1 MSTKAIM
8 HTKKKT
14 KDIQETKNNLKTQM
28 KLVYTN
34 SRQKTLT
41 KNKDRTFTGEMMTF
55 MKRK

>member
-1 MSTKAIM
+1 MSTKTIL

-28 KLVYTN
+28 KMVNTN
-34 SRQKTLT
+34 SRQKTIT
-41 KNKDRTFTGEMMTF
+41 KNKSRTFMAEMMMF